1 LLFKSDFENLVL
13 TKVGWVIGAFD
24 RQSGRSH
31 LLSEESFAILEVTK
45 TAYSLEAL
53 CEQVL
58 ATFEIESHG
67 DPLDGVKARLD
78 ELMRLGLVH
87 GVHS

>member
-1 LLFKSDFENLVL
+1 LIFKSDFEHLVL
-13 TKVGWVIGAFD
+13 SKVGSEVGVFD

-45 TAYSLEAL
+45 NAESLHNL
-53 CEQVL
+53 CERIL
-58 ATFEIESHG
+58 SAFEIESHG
-67 DPLDGVKARLD
+67 DPSEGVMARLD
-78 ELMRLGLVH
+78 ELVRLGLVH